1 MLLAIWVFGAVRRV
15 IPEIGAALRERRA
28 IVLDDASLPTVWGAA
43 GLGFY
48 FVLTLPDLRY
58 ATAAVMFLWP
68 VLVAEIMRHRGIL
81 LRLGLAGCLLISL
94 DRGLHYIATLNPPSP
109 QSKTTKLFTAV
120 TRMNDALQHLPPR
133 IQQVFVLSAG
143 DDLSDVAPAYLQAF
157 LGVNARSCA
166 SSIWTGLRSGRTHR
180 VRAPASGRRGHPQRD
195 SPLLRPIPVRRRD
208 PRQPQLVS
216 GTLRRSAVIT
226 YELPEAKP
234 IENRAPRSQIFDV
247 GKRMTAS
254 IRPKGPARFI
264 IEPSGPDGPLVWFD
278 VPGIDPPGGGP
289 SD

>member
-1 MLLAIWVFGAVRRV
+1 
-15 IPEIGAALRERRA
+15 
-28 IVLDDASLPTVWGAA
+28 
-43 GLGFY
+43 
-48 FVLTLPDLRY
+48 
-58 ATAAVMFLWP
+58 
-68 VLVAEIMRHRGIL
+68 
-81 LRLGLAGCLLISL
+81 
-94 DRGLHYIATLNPPSP
+94 
-109 QSKTTKLFTAV
+109 
-120 TRMNDALQHLPPR
+120 MNDALQHLPPR

-157 LGVNARSCA
+157 LGVNAEILRVIDMDWDCGAGERIAFAHQQAGGVVTLSATLPSCA
-166 SSIWTGLRSGRTHR
+166 QFQFEGAIL
-180 VRAPASGRRGHPQRD
+180 D
-195 SPLLRPIPVRRRD
+195 SR
-208 PRQPQLVS
+208 QLVS

-278 VPGIDPPGGGP
+278 VPEITPPGGGP
-289 SD
+289 SN